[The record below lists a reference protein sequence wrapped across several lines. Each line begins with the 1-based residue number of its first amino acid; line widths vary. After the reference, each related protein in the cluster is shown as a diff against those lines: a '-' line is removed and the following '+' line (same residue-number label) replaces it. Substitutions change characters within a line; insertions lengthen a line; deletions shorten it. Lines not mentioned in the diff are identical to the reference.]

1 MRIMLDTNILV
12 SAIFFPSV
20 QTKNLVRELSE
31 NHRIILCD
39 YVIDELRLVTERK
52 FPDRLEALDS
62 FFRELPYELIYT
74 PKSVPDNAPVI
85 RDVKDQEILNTAITE
100 NVDIF
105 LTGDQDFLVLEI
117 EHPEILTMTEF
128 EQQYIVD

>member
-12 SAIFFPSV
+12 SAIFFPSAQTRKIV
-20 QTKNLVRELSE
+20 QELSE

-52 FPDRLEALDS
+52 FPSRLVALDR

-74 PKSVPDNAPVI
+74 PKSTPDNIPVI
-85 RDVKDQEILNTAITE
+85 RDIKDQEILNTAVTE

-117 EHPEILTMTEF
+117 DHPVIMTMTEF
-128 EQQYIVD
+128 EKMFMN